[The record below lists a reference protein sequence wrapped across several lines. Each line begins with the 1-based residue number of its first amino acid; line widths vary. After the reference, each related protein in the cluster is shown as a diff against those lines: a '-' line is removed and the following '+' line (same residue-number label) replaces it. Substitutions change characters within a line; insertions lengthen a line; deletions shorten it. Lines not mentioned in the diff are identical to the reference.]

1 MNEDQAHA
9 HIMLSKVKTLKGYKL
24 DSLDGEIGRIKD
36 FYFDDQYWTIRYL
49 VTQTGSW
56 RSGKQVLISP
66 YALRAVNKEE
76 KNISINLTK
85 KQIENAPSWDSNK
98 PVSRQ
103 IENGYYEYYGWP
115 AYWRGQN
122 QWGPYPTIERDP
134 TKWSQSAQPKSEWD
148 PNLRSTNEVSGYHI
162 QATDGDIGHIEDFIV
177 DDDTWTVRYLV
188 INTGNWWPGKEV
200 LVSPKWI
207 ERVSWSELNV
217 FVSLTREA
225 VKQSPGYTEES
236 LLTRD
241 YEIGLYQHYD
251 RPGYWGV

>member
-1 MNEDQAHA
+1 
-9 HIMLSKVKTLKGYKL
+9 
-24 DSLDGEIGRIKD
+24 
-36 FYFDDQYWTIRYL
+36 
-49 VTQTGSW
+49 
-56 RSGKQVLISP
+56 
-66 YALRAVNKEE
+66 
-76 KNISINLTK
+76 
-85 KQIENAPSWDSNK
+85 
-98 PVSRQ
+98 
-103 IENGYYEYYGWP
+103 
-115 AYWRGQN
+115 
-122 QWGPYPTIERDP
+122 
-134 TKWSQSAQPKSEWD
+134 
-148 PNLRSTNEVSGYHI
+148 VSGYHI